1 MKNTG
6 KIVASFRADN
16 LQTLLTD
23 FIANIKSNNIKNKNK
38 VFHKL
43 NF

>member
-1 MKNTG
+1 MKNRG

-23 FIANIKSNNIKNKNK
+23 FIAN
-38 VFHKL
+38 FKL
-43 NF
+43 NNLKIKIKYFTS